1 LPGAQKQQPKL
12 GGVVEASRYFC
23 GGAGETIS
31 IERLIAANDSRRRCS
46 VAKEEQS
53 EGNKVRMKE
62 QNEVL
67 NLNGGPRKGR
77 LKLRRERDE

>member
-12 GGVVEASRYFC
+12 GGVVEASRIFC
-23 GGAGETIS
+23 GVAGETIS
-31 IERLIAANDSRRRCS
+31 IERLIAANDSRRRCL

-67 NLNGGPRKGR
+67 EFEWRSQE
-77 LKLRRERDE
+77 REIKVAP

>member
-1 LPGAQKQQPKL
+1 M
-12 GGVVEASRYFC
+12 EASRYFC

-53 EGNKVRMKE
+53 EGNKSK
-62 QNEVL
+62 NERTKRSVEFEW
-67 NLNGGPRKGR
+67 RSQE
-77 LKLRRERDE
+77 REIKVAP

>member
-1 LPGAQKQQPKL
+1 LLGAQKQQPKL
-12 GGVVEASRYFC
+12 GGVVEASRNFC

-53 EGNKVRMKE
+53 EGNKVRIKE

-67 NLNGGPRKGR
+67 KFEWRSQE
-77 LKLRRERDE
+77 REIKVAP

>member
-1 LPGAQKQQPKL
+1 M
-12 GGVVEASRYFC
+12 EASRNFC

-31 IERLIAANDSRRRCS
+31 IERLIAANSSRRRCL

-67 NLNGGPRKGR
+67 KFEWRSQER
-77 LKLRRERDE
+77 EIKLAP